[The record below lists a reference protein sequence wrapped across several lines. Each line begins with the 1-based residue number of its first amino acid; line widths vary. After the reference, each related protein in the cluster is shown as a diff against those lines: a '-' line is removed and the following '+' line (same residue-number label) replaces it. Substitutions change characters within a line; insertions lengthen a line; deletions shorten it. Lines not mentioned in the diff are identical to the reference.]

1 MRTPCP
7 KVIHRH
13 IFEIE
18 GPEVGPIHPEPSDPR
33 LSHRPAP
40 EKDLSM
46 SSIAVDQVLEAFVR
60 HGDRHYGER
69 VSQTAH
75 ALQCA
80 ELAARDG
87 AGEALVA
94 ASLLHDY
101 GHLLEVERLLDPDNP
116 STDEMHE
123 MLGADAMAAI
133 FGPEV
138 VQPIALHVAAKRYL
152 CATEPGY
159 LEGLSAASVHS
170 LTLQGGP
177 FDPVQVRQ
185 FEAMPF
191 AADAVRLRRYDD
203 QGKIEGGETTQL
215 ADYRA
220 LLHRLALAQEG

>member
-1 MRTPCP
+1 
-7 KVIHRH
+7 
-13 IFEIE
+13 
-18 GPEVGPIHPEPSDPR
+18 
-33 LSHRPAP
+33 
-40 EKDLSM
+40 M
-46 SSIAVDQVLEAFVR
+46 SSAAIDRILDAFAR

-80 ELAARDG
+80 ELAAREG
-87 AGEALVA
+87 AGDAMVA

-101 GHLLEVERLLDPDNP
+101 GHLLEVDRQADPDNP

-123 MLGADAMAAI
+123 MLAADALAAV

-159 LEGLSAASVHS
+159 LEGLSAASAHS
-170 LTLQGGP
+170 LALQGGP
-177 FDPVQVRQ
+177 FDATQVRQ

-191 AADAVRLRRYDD
+191 SAEAVCLRRYDD
-203 QGKIEGGETTQL
+203 LGKVEGGETTRL
-215 ADYRA
+215 SDYRD
-220 LLHRLALAQEG
+220 LLLGLASRQGR

>member
-1 MRTPCP
+1 
-7 KVIHRH
+7 
-13 IFEIE
+13 
-18 GPEVGPIHPEPSDPR
+18 
-33 LSHRPAP
+33 
-40 EKDLSM
+40 M
-46 SSIAVDQVLEAFVR
+46 SSSAVDQILEAFAR

-87 AGEALVA
+87 ADEALVA

-101 GHLLEVERLLDPDNP
+101 GHLLEVDRQLDPDNP
-116 STDEMHE
+116 TTDEIHE
-123 MLGADAMAAI
+123 MLGADALAAH

-159 LEGLSAASVHS
+159 LDALSAASALS
-170 LTLQGGP
+170 LALQGGP
-177 FDPVQVRQ
+177 FDAEQVRQ

-191 AADAVRLRRYDD
+191 AAAAVRLRRYDD
-203 QGKIEGGETTQL
+203 QGKIEGGETTRL
-215 ADYRA
+215 SDYRA
-220 LLHRLALAQEG
+220 LLERLALGQAV